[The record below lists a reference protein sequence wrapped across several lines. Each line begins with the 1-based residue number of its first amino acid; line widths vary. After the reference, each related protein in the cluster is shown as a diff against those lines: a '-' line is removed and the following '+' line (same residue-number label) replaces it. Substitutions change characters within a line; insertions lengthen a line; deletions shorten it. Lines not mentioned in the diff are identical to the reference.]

1 MEIGNREKHQILHGD
16 CLQILPTIADNSVD
30 LIFADPPYNIGGSP
44 DQLRQDTPH

>member
-1 MEIGNREKHQILHGD
+1 MEIGDREKHQILHGD